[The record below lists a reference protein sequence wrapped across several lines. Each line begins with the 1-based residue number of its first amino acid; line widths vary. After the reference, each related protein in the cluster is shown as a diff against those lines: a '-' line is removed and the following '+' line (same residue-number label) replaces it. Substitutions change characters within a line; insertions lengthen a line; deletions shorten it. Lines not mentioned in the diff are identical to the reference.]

1 MSGNI
6 QLIAKVKQKGGG
18 KFKLLDLSDVNV
30 DDLVDDN
37 NDVDVNKVLSIKIN
51 TDTQNTKQFT
61 SSGISWLPYDGKDNK
76 GACKIDGDLYLYGG
90 LFQYSDISLK
100 KNIIP
105 ITNSIQILNKI
116 EGVQFN
122 WKSDNSRDY
131 GFIAQDVQKIIP
143 QMTIT
148 QFDTGLKRV
157 NYIKIVPFLLQAIRQ
172 LNQEIKEMKKQIKF
186 LKDNG
191 DNM

>member
-18 KFKLLDLSDVNV
+18 KFKLLDLSDINV

-37 NDVDVNKVLSIKIN
+37 NDEDVNKVLSIKIN
-51 TDTQNTKQFT
+51 TDAQNTKQFT

-116 EGVQFN
+116 QGVQFN
-122 WKSDNSRDY
+122 WKSDNSHDY

-148 QFDTGLKRV
+148 QFDTELKRV
-157 NYIKIVPFLLQAIRQ
+157 NYIKIVPFLVQAIRQ